1 MRSHRAMRATGAVSI
16 AICSFIAICVAA
28 APNARGDDG
37 DTCDYSTGE
46 FTGPKAGGSGVI
58 VNGTCKPTSAPGGAT
73 GPPVET
79 KQVNCGLAAL
89 SPTPLG
95 WNDACGTPIP
105 CYVTVLGV
113 ETKVPAATYATF
125 QRSGPNAP
133 WVLVDKY
140 CPGAPDLQP
149 SPEALREQAIR
160 LLPAVPVGGSAVP
173 NTLVQFE
180 TITWAD
186 TAAQRTLGP
195 VSVVGRQVWIRI
207 QFEHANWDYGD
218 GEHEQRATPGLPYP
232 SAGVCRTRVCSRYDG
247 HVYTAGGN
255 VTVRLAVTWTASFSL
270 DGTTFAS
277 ITGDPITGPT
287 TTLNYI
293 VHTAHSV
300 LVAR

>member
-1 MRSHRAMRATGAVSI
+1 MRRATLAVIGVVSLLAALI
-16 AICSFIAICVAA
+16 SFAAHASRAA
-28 APNARGDDG
+28 AVCGVESGD
-37 DTCDYSTGE
+37 Y
-46 FTGPKAGGSGVI
+46 GGRTSDGVI
-58 VNGTCKPTSAPGGAT
+58 VNGNCPGGRSGQSDGQS

-105 CYVTVLGV
+105 CYVIVLGV

-125 QRSGPNAP
+125 QRSGANAP

-180 TITWAD
+180 TIMWAD

-207 QFEHANWDYGD
+207 QFEHADWDYGD
-218 GEHEQRATPGLPYP
+218 GKREIRTTPGTAYP
-232 SAGVCRTRVCSRYDG
+232 SVGICKTRVCSRYDG

-270 DGTTFAS
+270 DGTTFAP

-287 TTLNYI
+287 TTLNYV
-293 VHTAHSV
+293 VHTAQSV